1 MQMRALLFEIRDG
14 IAYLTLNRPQV
25 HNAINPELMVQL
37 AEAWQRVAADDAIR
51 VAIVTGAGDKAFSA
65 GADLARMLPLT
76 TRERPPEDE
85 WDHALLNNPGVRDIA
100 MLHPFPMDKP
110 IIAAVNGYC
119 VAGGME
125 LMLATDIRVAAEHA
139 SFGLMEVKCG
149 LIPYAG
155 SLVRTPRQIPFCN
168 AMELLLTGER
178 IDAHE
183 ARRIGLINHVLPAAD
198 VMGKAEQL
206 ARTIAANGPLAVRA
220 IKQGVARAS
229 GRPLEE
235 GYQIENELARGVFA
249 SDDAKEGPRAFIE
262 KRKPHFSGK

>member
-1 MQMRALLFEIRDG
+1 MPALLFELRDG
-14 IAYLTLNRPQV
+14 IAYLTLNRPEV
-25 HNAINPELMVQL
+25 HNAINPELIVQL
-37 AEAWQRVAADDAIR
+37 AEAWRRVAADDSIR

-65 GADLARMLPLT
+65 GADLARLMPLT
-76 TRERPPEDE
+76 TRERLPEDK
-85 WDHALLNNPGVRDIA
+85 WDHALLDNPGLRDIA
-100 MLHPFPMDKP
+100 MLHPFEMHTP

-139 SFGLMEVKCG
+139 SFGLMEVKWG

-155 SLVRTPRQIPFCN
+155 SLVRIPRQIPFCN

-178 IDAHE
+178 IEAHE
-183 ARRIGLINHVLPAAD
+183 ARRLGLINHVVPAAQ
-198 VMGKAEQL
+198 VMKKAEEL

-229 GRPLEE
+229 GRPLED
-235 GYQIENELARGVFA
+235 GYKIENELARDVFSSA
-249 SDDAKEGPRAFIE
+249 DAKEGPRAFIE
-262 KRKPHFSGK
+262 KRKPNFQGR